1 MFLKGDFMSDSHP
14 YILVIDTGSS
24 SMRGILFDSG
34 GYMRFCEQRT
44 YTMRTEGKS
53 AEYDPADF
61 EHCLVS
67 ICRAAADWLKEQSVQ
82 VEALAF
88 TSQRSSILPITSD
101 GTPLCPIIT
110 WYDKRSADLAD
121 QMNDQVGS
129 ELFQLTGNYSF
140 PVLSAP
146 KIAWLRQNHPD
157 LYEKAYKIIGI
168 QDYLIYLCTGRFVTD
183 SSLASRSHLMNIRTR
198 RWDDDLLRIY
208 QVDADKLAD
217 LVDPCS
223 IVGSVTEDFSR
234 LTNLPKGTSVIAA
247 GGDQQCSVLGQGMLR
262 PGAIG
267 LTCGSGSYLSALS
280 DEPLM
285 DEKVRVCVTTAINPG
300 YWVMEASTLSSGT
313 VQDWMNRTFF
323 QEKPDPSSGPY
334 DLRLLQAEAAKSPLG
349 ARGLIMLPDLA
360 GKGCPDWN
368 EQARGAFL
376 NIGFDHTRS
385 DFARAMLEGLAA
397 EIAECCQALSRLLP
411 KVDSI
416 LITGGLTKSDLF
428 NQMIADMIDFP
439 IRKSS
444 VRETTAIG
452 AYLAAAYTLRRF
464 PSLEE
469 AYASLPAQAETA
481 PATQK
486 QLFTPDKSATE
497 EYRRLSAVR
506 RRLYDALAACD
517 ISPSTGFN
525 EKGIRV

>member
-1 MFLKGDFMSDSHP
+1 
-14 YILVIDTGSS
+14 
-24 SMRGILFDSG
+24 
-34 GYMRFCEQRT
+34 
-44 YTMRTEGKS
+44 
-53 AEYDPADF
+53 
-61 EHCLVS
+61 
-67 ICRAAADWLKEQSVQ
+67 
-82 VEALAF
+82 
-88 TSQRSSILPITSD
+88 
-101 GTPLCPIIT
+101 
-110 WYDKRSADLAD
+110 
-121 QMNDQVGS
+121 
-129 ELFQLTGNYSF
+129 
-140 PVLSAP
+140 
-146 KIAWLRQNHPD
+146 
-157 LYEKAYKIIGI
+157 
-168 QDYLIYLCTGRFVTD
+168 
-183 SSLASRSHLMNIRTR
+183 
-198 RWDDDLLRIY
+198 
-208 QVDADKLAD
+208 
-217 LVDPCS
+217 
-223 IVGSVTEDFSR
+223 
-234 LTNLPKGTSVIAA
+234 
-247 GGDQQCSVLGQGMLR
+247 
-262 PGAIG
+262 
-267 LTCGSGSYLSALS
+267 
-280 DEPLM
+280 
-285 DEKVRVCVTTAINPG
+285 
-300 YWVMEASTLSSGT
+300 
-313 VQDWMNRTFF
+313 
-323 QEKPDPSSGPY
+323 
-334 DLRLLQAEAAKSPLG
+334 
-349 ARGLIMLPDLA
+349 MLPDLA

-486 QLFTPDKSATE
+486 QLFTPDKFATE